1 MNKLVSRSL
10 EIINEATSKVFRDY
24 TSNLTSLVEDAK
36 TVRNSLMKTGTDASD
51 TFAKLKNT
59 NITKKISDWFYNE
72 ESSGDSSSD
81 EFDAGFK
88 IDSSDDSAKL
98 DGDEKTRELTADSM
112 SDITEK
118 QTNTMVKIGRRQTEQ
133 SVANTAEII
142 SAFNTRSSEM
152 ISVMNS
158 INKSLNDANDRLEK
172 LVKASEMIIS
182 INGGG
187 SKEESKGEVD
197 KGSLFSDGKLT
208 LSGILEA
215 SKRNVSNNALVG
227 TAMMGINALKEGA
240 LTPESLV
247 ADLLKNTVLKKD
259 FQILGGK
266 SINELGKKFN
276 EFIGEA
282 AQTAM
287 TELIGSKPFKSIF
300 GDITQF
306 DGDTD
311 YGRLVPNHYDTKR
324 AQFDGMTR
332 MSIIKVIPDLLIEL
346 NKSVSGKSFH
356 IDKTGSLVEG
366 PVANKFASVT
376 DNLTAS
382 SGLTSNASS
391 KIGNS
396 MRKTSSANKF
406 AEADIDLAGRILAGV
421 IGFDLHS
428 KGTRV
433 FRRSDLKNTEAMSGY
448 IKTATTI
455 LCSYKDDAQYWATLC
470 QTIVLQVSEGIS
482 DSSKFIS
489 NINQQVQN
497 TIQQA
502 TEFAQSDT
510 VYSKQATRISLDM
523 MANRFYDQ
531 NIKSLKNDVQS
542 QDNNNDDDD
551 KSKKKKKSHDG
562 DIRPDYEGNK
572 KSIGKYSIGDYVRGI
587 FGILNRG
594 INVKTTN
601 KSKNTKGYGNYDLE
615 RITTDQIKEDE
626 AFAGL
631 MMGAMTGKESA
642 KDLVSKGI
650 KEAMTAALGEQ
661 GASAAEQAANA
672 GGGMSGFFGSMAGIL
687 GVSGLRSLGTRAFNG
702 TLMNDMKSF
711 VGKTKNSITNQ
722 VGKIK
727 NKVTENIPGE
737 LLYDQRFRNMKDA
750 VVGENSITSN
760 IKGRASNVMDN
771 VKGRFESNDRFMNVK
786 DRAYGAVNNRLYRAD
801 SNKMKRTIERIDNMD
816 INDAHDKM
824 AIEIVQKAAKAGN
837 YRTAKTAVKQIHD
850 KKLRQVLTK
859 DINTLE
865 SIDKKRKAGQTA
877 LASGKTPDI
886 GSALQTT
893 TSDRLKDAT
902 TKNSVGS
909 KILNVVKKGFSAVGK
924 VLGKIAKFT
933 AKLATDGLMNIAFGF
948 KTMASGLFGSK
959 QRDADGKVI
968 RDENGKAVRSSGL
981 IKGLTTDLWKTVG
994 NKIGDMAIYKK
1005 GGTTVREGLASLKEK
1020 TFTGQW
1026 ERDENGNIVRDEN
1039 GKRKMTNTATIGDL
1053 IKKPGE
1059 VLAKSLRNIA
1069 TDISKSGVGKAVKW
1083 LGGKI
1088 KSFGSSLAGGIKDVF
1103 GNLMEKINKNGFLD
1117 NMKEKTGGGIKG
1129 LANKGAD
1136 WFKNTQFGSG
1146 VLSGFN
1152 EAKAA
1157 KAKMNE
1163 AKERASSFINRATG
1177 DIMDV
1182 LKGTGN
1188 QPSALTQLSDLI
1200 QGIRDDMNNNHQ
1212 EDIELQEGGG
1222 DTGESSSDETPST
1235 PESGQADPTTGGTS
1249 ASETISSVN
1258 NPSSGNVGDGGTPT
1272 SDIGSAS
1279 GGNSGSSGSS
1289 DSSGGKKK
1297 GGLVGEL
1304 LNGLGKMMGG
1314 FTQALMGIFQL
1325 VLSIVMSLSGFQALI
1340 DLVKSILTDG
1350 LQPLNAVFESVIDL
1364 VKPIVSILKTTVST
1378 IAETVVSIASSIIS
1392 VIQPLMEFLTPI
1404 IEDIMEFIE
1413 PILDSLKIL
1422 VSAIMVP
1429 LLIIIKAL
1437 QPVIEGIGYTLQIMS
1452 GILQTGMGIVI
1463 TMLGGIMAGIG
1474 KVVDVFGGG
1483 SEILDQGKAMVSQGA
1498 GMMKSGGEQVIS
1510 GIKGLGDLASRLIP
1524 GGEPLIKETNTDTEN
1539 KDTQVNTD
1547 NVNINGGAMGSGD
1560 VNTTNNSYIYKYT
1573 YGSGNTTMNQHTYG
1587 NYMNMS
1593 ERGCGPVALADA
1605 YSRRTGM
1612 SVNPASLAS
1621 RMAGSGAYQ
1630 PNRGTSV
1637 DSFVRTGNAMGMSM
1651 RVGGVTQASLKRAT
1665 PNNPITLLGSGTD
1678 YGTRQGNNHYV
1689 NVIGTD
1695 HNGGAYVSN
1704 PLTGRVERRSAST
1717 LALNS
1722 TLGLYGSGDSD
1733 TNSFYALDETTS
1745 SALENLKNLTS
1756 KLTGMFTGDSEA
1768 SKVQKAIDEGEE
1780 ADKAKNI
1787 KRQLDD
1793 EQLAA
1798 VEQEAYDA
1806 FLNDNPKL
1814 DGETDDE
1821 YNARME
1827 KLWSKQAVYN
1837 KYIVKYGGQK
1847 AVDASNALYNK
1858 LNEELGSAS
1867 NAMNDFSEGVGKI
1880 SSGSA
1885 VGGPGVLSSVSGA
1898 QMYNFGEPQHKYTNI
1913 TSGRS
1918 GESPVHDFFGVMGG
1932 SEAFSDSDWGHWF
1945 QYGRNPDS
1953 KGVGKSGRSHGGI
1966 DINWVD
1972 GSEGK
1977 ELHAITGGKVTRADF
1992 SESAGYN
1999 VQWED
2004 SGGYH
2009 HWYMH
2014 MLSQPLVKA
2023 GDTIEAGQLLGYVGN
2038 TGYSEGAHLHYT
2050 VKKNPYGSSG
2060 DADVI
2065 NPLTYFSEYTPVN
2078 TLVGNDTTELTWNCL
2093 VTHGLTKE
2101 GAAAVMGNME
2111 AESGI
2116 RPNNLQ
2122 DMYEPIIGL
2131 NDEQYT
2137 SAVDTGSYNNFEND
2151 EAGYG
2156 LCQWTVSDRKGPLYD
2171 YVKSSNSSIADLAA
2185 QLNFLV
2191 LDEFP
2196 RLFSSIY
2203 DELQTTHDISSATER
2218 FMRKFENPRDQSSTA
2233 IQGRI
2238 RNAQS
2243 FYDKY
2248 KDLNPTTQ
2256 VTPTGQGSA
2265 TTGFGQAN
2273 SAWDAN
2279 IIHNVQNINTQN
2291 GINSGT
2297 VNTSGGVLYFR
2308 SGPGTDNDII
2318 GQFENGYKFD
2328 KLEYD
2333 GHPNWY
2339 KTTYDGK
2346 TGYVSADYIL
2356 LDQSYTGNTI
2366 IDPDSQLDY
2375 IDTNKKPVV
2384 PNSAWDVKLLNG
2396 NNPSGNNNNSSIDN
2410 STVTSYF
2417 DNHVRFR
2424 NGMPYL
2430 YINSRT
2436 PTGYPILAFDK
2447 ADGEYI
2453 MTHGSTNSDDIKSFY
2468 LYKRMNSGDYQLNQ
2482 RETMGMSDLDAFNLW
2497 EEKTGRTRSKK
2508 FNGYYYS
2515 YGSGDTDPWYDSL
2528 LQNNN
2533 QIISDDIP
2541 DLDPSKFTNYDTNTQ
2556 PIQNF
2561 ISKYEIKTD
2570 DTKRDGFLDK
2580 MSKMTFNV
2588 RAQRVEELLEELIEK
2603 VSGEKSSKKNST
2615 SYSATDPNLFKS
2627 NSIPNQIVRLSRG

>member
-737 LLYDQRFRNMKDA
+737 LLYDKRFRNMKDA

-837 YRTAKTAVKQIHD
+837 YRAAKSAIRHVND

-886 GSALQTT
+886 GSA
-893 TSDRLKDAT
+893 
-902 TKNSVGS
+902 
-909 KILNVVKKGFSAVGK
+909 
-924 VLGKIAKFT
+924 
-933 AKLATDGLMNIAFGF
+933 
-948 KTMASGLFGSK
+948 
-959 QRDADGKVI
+959 
-968 RDENGKAVRSSGL
+968 
-981 IKGLTTDLWKTVG
+981 
-994 NKIGDMAIYKK
+994 
-1005 GGTTVREGLASLKEK
+1005 
-1020 TFTGQW
+1020 
-1026 ERDENGNIVRDEN
+1026 
-1039 GKRKMTNTATIGDL
+1039 
-1053 IKKPGE
+1053 
-1059 VLAKSLRNIA
+1059 
-1069 TDISKSGVGKAVKW
+1069 
-1083 LGGKI
+1083 
-1088 KSFGSSLAGGIKDVF
+1088 
-1103 GNLMEKINKNGFLD
+1103 
-1117 NMKEKTGGGIKG
+1117 
-1129 LANKGAD
+1129 
-1136 WFKNTQFGSG
+1136 
-1146 VLSGFN
+1146 
-1152 EAKAA
+1152 
-1157 KAKMNE
+1157 
-1163 AKERASSFINRATG
+1163 
-1177 DIMDV
+1177 
-1182 LKGTGN
+1182 
-1188 QPSALTQLSDLI
+1188 
-1200 QGIRDDMNNNHQ
+1200 
-1212 EDIELQEGGG
+1212 
-1222 DTGESSSDETPST
+1222 
-1235 PESGQADPTTGGTS
+1235 
-1249 ASETISSVN
+1249 
-1258 NPSSGNVGDGGTPT
+1258 
-1272 SDIGSAS
+1272 
-1279 GGNSGSSGSS
+1279 
-1289 DSSGGKKK
+1289 
-1297 GGLVGEL
+1297 
-1304 LNGLGKMMGG
+1304 
-1314 FTQALMGIFQL
+1314 
-1325 VLSIVMSLSGFQALI
+1325 
-1340 DLVKSILTDG
+1340 
-1350 LQPLNAVFESVIDL
+1350 
-1364 VKPIVSILKTTVST
+1364 
-1378 IAETVVSIASSIIS
+1378 
-1392 VIQPLMEFLTPI
+1392 
-1404 IEDIMEFIE
+1404 
-1413 PILDSLKIL
+1413 
-1422 VSAIMVP
+1422 
-1429 LLIIIKAL
+1429 
-1437 QPVIEGIGYTLQIMS
+1437 
-1452 GILQTGMGIVI
+1452 
-1463 TMLGGIMAGIG
+1463 
-1474 KVVDVFGGG
+1474 
-1483 SEILDQGKAMVSQGA
+1483 
-1498 GMMKSGGEQVIS
+1498 
-1510 GIKGLGDLASRLIP
+1510 
-1524 GGEPLIKETNTDTEN
+1524 
-1539 KDTQVNTD
+1539 
-1547 NVNINGGAMGSGD
+1547 
-1560 VNTTNNSYIYKYT
+1560 
-1573 YGSGNTTMNQHTYG
+1573 
-1587 NYMNMS
+1587 
-1593 ERGCGPVALADA
+1593 
-1605 YSRRTGM
+1605 
-1612 SVNPASLAS
+1612 
-1621 RMAGSGAYQ
+1621 
-1630 PNRGTSV
+1630 
-1637 DSFVRTGNAMGMSM
+1637 
-1651 RVGGVTQASLKRAT
+1651 
-1665 PNNPITLLGSGTD
+1665 
-1678 YGTRQGNNHYV
+1678 
-1689 NVIGTD
+1689 
-1695 HNGGAYVSN
+1695 
-1704 PLTGRVERRSAST
+1704 
-1717 LALNS
+1717 
-1722 TLGLYGSGDSD
+1722 
-1733 TNSFYALDETTS
+1733 
-1745 SALENLKNLTS
+1745 
-1756 KLTGMFTGDSEA
+1756 
-1768 SKVQKAIDEGEE
+1768 
-1780 ADKAKNI
+1780 
-1787 KRQLDD
+1787 
-1793 EQLAA
+1793 
-1798 VEQEAYDA
+1798 
-1806 FLNDNPKL
+1806 
-1814 DGETDDE
+1814 
-1821 YNARME
+1821 
-1827 KLWSKQAVYN
+1827 
-1837 KYIVKYGGQK
+1837 
-1847 AVDASNALYNK
+1847 
-1858 LNEELGSAS
+1858 
-1867 NAMNDFSEGVGKI
+1867 
-1880 SSGSA
+1880 
-1885 VGGPGVLSSVSGA
+1885 
-1898 QMYNFGEPQHKYTNI
+1898 
-1913 TSGRS
+1913 
-1918 GESPVHDFFGVMGG
+1918 
-1932 SEAFSDSDWGHWF
+1932 
-1945 QYGRNPDS
+1945 
-1953 KGVGKSGRSHGGI
+1953 
-1966 DINWVD
+1966 
-1972 GSEGK
+1972 
-1977 ELHAITGGKVTRADF
+1977 
-1992 SESAGYN
+1992 
-1999 VQWED
+1999 
-2004 SGGYH
+2004 
-2009 HWYMH
+2009 
-2014 MLSQPLVKA
+2014 
-2023 GDTIEAGQLLGYVGN
+2023 
-2038 TGYSEGAHLHYT
+2038 
-2050 VKKNPYGSSG
+2050 
-2060 DADVI
+2060 
-2065 NPLTYFSEYTPVN
+2065 
-2078 TLVGNDTTELTWNCL
+2078 
-2093 VTHGLTKE
+2093 
-2101 GAAAVMGNME
+2101 
-2111 AESGI
+2111 
-2116 RPNNLQ
+2116 
-2122 DMYEPIIGL
+2122 
-2131 NDEQYT
+2131 
-2137 SAVDTGSYNNFEND
+2137 
-2151 EAGYG
+2151 
-2156 LCQWTVSDRKGPLYD
+2156 
-2171 YVKSSNSSIADLAA
+2171 
-2185 QLNFLV
+2185 
-2191 LDEFP
+2191 
-2196 RLFSSIY
+2196 
-2203 DELQTTHDISSATER
+2203 
-2218 FMRKFENPRDQSSTA
+2218 
-2233 IQGRI
+2233 
-2238 RNAQS
+2238 
-2243 FYDKY
+2243 
-2248 KDLNPTTQ
+2248 
-2256 VTPTGQGSA
+2256 
-2265 TTGFGQAN
+2265 
-2273 SAWDAN
+2273 
-2279 IIHNVQNINTQN
+2279 
-2291 GINSGT
+2291 
-2297 VNTSGGVLYFR
+2297 
-2308 SGPGTDNDII
+2308 
-2318 GQFENGYKFD
+2318 
-2328 KLEYD
+2328 
-2333 GHPNWY
+2333 
-2339 KTTYDGK
+2339 
-2346 TGYVSADYIL
+2346 
-2356 LDQSYTGNTI
+2356 
-2366 IDPDSQLDY
+2366 
-2375 IDTNKKPVV
+2375 
-2384 PNSAWDVKLLNG
+2384 
-2396 NNPSGNNNNSSIDN
+2396 
-2410 STVTSYF
+2410 
-2417 DNHVRFR
+2417 
-2424 NGMPYL
+2424 
-2430 YINSRT
+2430 
-2436 PTGYPILAFDK
+2436 
-2447 ADGEYI
+2447 
-2453 MTHGSTNSDDIKSFY
+2453 
-2468 LYKRMNSGDYQLNQ
+2468 
-2482 RETMGMSDLDAFNLW
+2482 
-2497 EEKTGRTRSKK
+2497 
-2508 FNGYYYS
+2508 
-2515 YGSGDTDPWYDSL
+2515 
-2528 LQNNN
+2528 
-2533 QIISDDIP
+2533 
-2541 DLDPSKFTNYDTNTQ
+2541 
-2556 PIQNF
+2556 
-2561 ISKYEIKTD
+2561 
-2570 DTKRDGFLDK
+2570 
-2580 MSKMTFNV
+2580 
-2588 RAQRVEELLEELIEK
+2588 
-2603 VSGEKSSKKNST
+2603 
-2615 SYSATDPNLFKS
+2615 
-2627 NSIPNQIVRLSRG
+2627 